1 MGVCEVG
8 LRKRVIGD
16 METSME
22 KERIRIF
29 TNKNNTSMIF
39 NTKFNTESDSAIVST
54 MMFFIS
60 NISLG
65 KMNKVRSSDCFG
77 VGVVYELINLV

>member
-1 MGVCEVG
+1 
-8 LRKRVIGD
+8 
-16 METSME
+16 ME
-22 KERIRIF
+22 KERICIF
-29 TNKNNTSMIF
+29 TNNNNTSMIF
-39 NTKFNTESDSAIVST
+39 NTKLNTERDSAIVST

-65 KMNKVRSSDCFG
+65 KMNKVRSGDCFG